1 MKAEHAYP
9 ILDRAIFKLVC
20 PTVWDNQ
27 NIREFKKM
35 SIFNELEWRGV
46 VKDYANETE
55 KHLAEN
61 KITAYIG
68 FDPSAASLHVGSL
81 LPIMCLARLQRFG
94 HTPIAILGGG
104 TGMIGDPSGKTIE
117 RQLLTNEKIQENL
130 QGIKK
135 QLAHFLD
142 FEAKDNPAQL
152 INNADWLMPIKLLE
166 FLRDVGKHFT
176 TNYMR
181 SKESVK
187 RREEEGIS
195 FTEFSYMLLQAY
207 DYFVLHQK
215 HQCTLQMG
223 GSDQWGNIVAG
234 MDLIRRKTG
243 ESAYGLTFPLV
254 TSSTGVKFG
263 KTESGTIW
271 LDAEL
276 TSPYKFYQF
285 WLNTED
291 ADVVRYLKYFSWL
304 DKDAIGELEAETKN
318 NPEKRIAQ
326 QVLAEEVTAAVHGKD
341 LLERAKFASGI
352 LFGGDMTGL
361 SAGEIKDIFDDV
373 PSSDFSLAEL
383 EKGEMVITEF
393 LAVNQITSSKGEAKR
408 LIENG
413 GIYLNNEKVSET
425 NLTVSKDFS
434 IEGKYVVVRK
444 GKKNY
449 HLVNLI

>member
-1 MKAEHAYP
+1 MN
-9 ILDRAIFKLVC
+9 IFK
-20 PTVWDNQ
+20 
-27 NIREFKKM
+27 
-35 SIFNELEWRGV
+35 ELEWRGV

-55 KHLAEN
+55 KHLAAN
-61 KITAYIG
+61 NLTAYIG
-68 FDPSAASLHVGSL
+68 FDPSASSLHVGSL

-117 RQLLTNEKIQENL
+117 RQLLTYEKIQENL

-142 FEAKDNPAQL
+142 FEAKDNPALL
-152 INNADWLMPIKLLE
+152 INNADWLMPVKLLE

-243 ESAYGLTFPLV
+243 ESVYGLTFPLV

-291 ADVVRYLKYFSWL
+291 VDVIRYLKYFSWL
-304 DKDAIGELEAETKN
+304 DEIAIGELEAETKN

-326 QVLAEEVTAAVHGKD
+326 QVLAEEVTATVHGKNFLD
-341 LLERAKFASGI
+341 RAKFASQI
-352 LFGGDMTGL
+352 LFGGDMKGL
-361 SAGEIKDIFDDV
+361 SAIEIKDIFDDV
-373 PSSDFSLAEL
+373 PSSDFPLAEL
-383 EKGEMVITEF
+383 NKEKTIITDF
-393 LAVNQITSSKGEAKR
+393 LTVNQITSSKGEAKR

-425 NLTVSKDFS
+425 SLTVSKDFS
-434 IEGKYVVVRK
+434 IEGKYIVVRK

>member
-1 MKAEHAYP
+1 M
-9 ILDRAIFKLVC
+9 DIF
-20 PTVWDNQ
+20 Q
-27 NIREFKKM
+27 
-35 SIFNELEWRGV
+35 ELEWRGV

-61 KITAYIG
+61 KVTAYIG
-68 FDPSAASLHVGSL
+68 FDPSASSLHVGSL

-117 RQLLTNEKIQENL
+117 RQLLTYEKIQENL

-187 RREEEGIS
+187 RREEDGIS

-207 DYFVLHQK
+207 DYYVLNK
-215 HQCTLQMG
+215 ENDCTLQMG
-223 GSDQWGNIVAG
+223 GSDQWGNIIAG
-234 MDLIRRKTG
+234 IDLIRKKAG
-243 ESAYGLTFPLV
+243 KSAYGLTFPLV

-271 LDAEL
+271 LDADL

-285 WLNTED
+285 WLNTAD
-291 ADVVRYLKYFSWL
+291 TDVVKYLKYFSWL
-304 DKDAIGELEAETKN
+304 DEAGIKELENETEN
-318 NPEKRIAQ
+318 SPEKRLAQ
-326 QVLAEEVTAAVHGKD
+326 QVLAEEVTATVHGKESLD
-341 LLERAKFASGI
+341 RAKFASQI
-352 LFGGDMTGL
+352 LFGAGDINAL
-361 SAGEIKDIFDDV
+361 SASEIKDIFDDV
-373 PSSDFSLAEL
+373 PSADFALSEL
-383 EKGEMVITEF
+383 EKGVNVTEF
-393 LAVNQITSSKGEAKR
+393 LAANQITSSKGEAKR
-408 LIENG
+408 LIESG

-425 NLTVSKDFS
+425 NLSVSKDFS
-434 IEGKYVVVRK
+434 IEGKYIVVRK

-449 HLVNLI
+449 YLVNLIQ

>member
-1 MKAEHAYP
+1 MN
-9 ILDRAIFKLVC
+9 IFK
-20 PTVWDNQ
+20 
-27 NIREFKKM
+27 EF
-35 SIFNELEWRGV
+35 EWRGV

-55 KHLAEN
+55 KHLEN
-61 KITAYIG
+61 SVTAYIG

-117 RQLLTNEKIQENL
+117 RQLLTYEKIQENL

-152 INNADWLMPIKLLE
+152 INNADWLMPIKLLD
-166 FLRDVGKHFT
+166 FLRDAGKHFT

-207 DYFVLHQK
+207 DFYILCK
-215 HQCTLQMG
+215 DYGCTLQMG

-234 MDLIRRKTG
+234 IDLIRKKTG
-243 ESAYGLTFPLV
+243 TSAYGLTFPLV

-271 LDAEL
+271 LDADL

-285 WLNTED
+285 WLNT
-291 ADVVRYLKYFSWL
+291 ADDDVIKYLKFFSWL
-304 DKDAIGELEAETKN
+304 DEEKIKELEAETRN
-318 NPEKRIAQ
+318 NPENRLAQ
-326 QVLAEEVTAAVHGKD
+326 QVLAEEVTATVHGKN
-341 LLERAKFASGI
+341 LLDRAKFASQI
-352 LFGGDMTGL
+352 LFGGGDISAL

-373 PSSDFSLAEL
+373 PSSDFVLSEL
-383 EKGEMVITEF
+383 EKGINITDF
-393 LAVNQITSSKGEAKR
+393 LAQNKITSSKGEAKR

-413 GIYLNNEKVSET
+413 GIYLNNKQISET
-425 NLTVSKDFS
+425 TLKVSKDFS
-434 IEGKYVVVRK
+434 IEDKYIVVRK

-449 HLVNLI
+449 YLVDLIK

>member
-1 MKAEHAYP
+1 MT
-9 ILDRAIFKLVC
+9 IF
-20 PTVWDNQ
+20 
-27 NIREFKKM
+27 E
-35 SIFNELEWRGV
+35 ELKWRDV
-46 VKDYANETE
+46 IKDYANETE

-61 KITAYIG
+61 KVSAYIG
-68 FDPSAASLHVGSL
+68 FDPSAPSLHVGSL

-104 TGMIGDPSGKTIE
+104 TGMIGDPSGKTVE

-130 QGIKK
+130 QGIRK
-135 QLAHFLD
+135 QLSHFLD

-152 INNADWLMPIKLLE
+152 INNADWLIPIKLLE

-207 DYFVLHQK
+207 DYYILYK
-215 HQCTLQMG
+215 NYDCTLQMG

-234 MDLIRRKTG
+234 MDLIRKKTG
-243 ESAYGLTFPLV
+243 RAAYGLTFHLV

-271 LDAEL
+271 LDESL
-276 TSPYKFYQF
+276 TSSYKFYQF
-285 WLNTED
+285 WLTTAD
-291 ADVVRYLKYFSWL
+291 ADVIKYLKYFSWL
-304 DKDAIGELEAETKN
+304 DEEKIKELESETKN
-318 NPEKRIAQ
+318 NPDQRLAQ
-326 QVLAEEVTAAVHGKD
+326 QVLAEEITATVHGKH
-341 LLERAKFASGI
+341 LLDRAKFASGI
-352 LFGGDMTGL
+352 LFGEDMTGL
-361 SAGEIKDIFDDV
+361 SANEIKDIFDDV
-373 PSSDFSLAEL
+373 PSSTFAISEL
-383 EKGEMVITEF
+383 EKGINITDF
-393 LAVNQITSSKGEAKR
+393 LAHNKITSSKGEAKR

-413 GIYLNNEKVSET
+413 GIYINNKKISEID
-425 NLTVSKDFS
+425 LMVSKNYS
-434 IEGKYVVVRK
+434 IEDKYIVVRK

-449 HLVNLI
+449 HLVSLKE

>member
-1 MKAEHAYP
+1 MN
-9 ILDRAIFKLVC
+9 IFK
-20 PTVWDNQ
+20 
-27 NIREFKKM
+27 
-35 SIFNELEWRGV
+35 ELEWRGI
-46 VKDYANETE
+46 VKDYANETD

-61 KITAYIG
+61 KVTAYIG

-104 TGMIGDPSGKTIE
+104 TGMIGDPSGKTVE
-117 RQLLTNEKIQENL
+117 RQLLTYEKIQQNL
-130 QGIKK
+130 EGIKK

-152 INNADWLMPIKLLE
+152 VNNADWLMPVELLE
-166 FLRDVGKHFT
+166 FLRDIGKHFT

-187 RREEEGIS
+187 RREEDGIS

-207 DYFVLHQK
+207 DYYVLNK
-215 HQCTLQMG
+215 ENNCTLQMG

-234 MDLIRRKTG
+234 IDLIRKKTG
-243 ESAYGLTFPLV
+243 KSAFGLTFPLV

-271 LDAEL
+271 LDGDL

-285 WLNTED
+285 WLNTAD
-291 ADVVRYLKYFSWL
+291 ADVIKYLKYFSWL
-304 DKDAIGELEAETKN
+304 DEEKINELGIETAN
-318 NPEKRIAQ
+318 NPEKRLAQ
-326 QVLAEEVTAAVHGKD
+326 QILAEEVTTTVHGEES
-341 LLERAKFASGI
+341 LARAKFASQI

-361 SAGEIKDIFDDV
+361 SAGEIKDIFEDV
-373 PSSDFSLAEL
+373 PSTNFALSDL
-383 EKGEMVITEF
+383 EKGINIIDF
-393 LAVNQITSSKGEAKR
+393 LARNEITSSKGEAKR

-413 GIYLNNEKVSET
+413 GIYLNNKQVSET
-425 NLTVSKDFS
+425 NLNVSKDFS
-434 IEGKYVVVRK
+434 IENKYLVVRK